1 MFGLNRGGLTLSTL
15 TEEIDTRVADGGEPT
30 PRGRFWHPSVADLV
44 FIGVASAVMGAGSR
58 LTASDGDLGRHL
70 RVGEWIIE
78 NWRIPT
84 TDLFSHTMQ
93 GEPFVPH
100 EWLSEVLFAIA
111 HRLGGLNGV
120 ALLSAAVIALP
131 FALLVRAMHRR
142 GVSLWWL
149 VSFTMLIAVTAM
161 IHALARPHIFT
172 FTFIVLFVT
181 SLDGFRRGE
190 RSSVW
195 LLVPLTVLWANLHG
209 AFIVGFVLI
218 GTFWLGWL
226 LERPRSERHGRH
238 LVIVGVSAL
247 FAAAV
252 LNPAGP
258 KLIWNSV
265 SYLMSGPL
273 VHLTQE
279 YQSPDFHDWRLWP
292 FLALLLLA
300 VASLG
305 RQPWTIRILVVMWSV
320 FALVSLRNIP
330 IFALACGPFV
340 AEVISSGRDSRP
352 DRGPIR
358 IAGLSIL
365 APVALV
371 VLGVVYG
378 TIRPDHFAYPPDRFP
393 TAAVQEVGPEQLG
406 RVFNEFIWG
415 GYLLYC
421 CWPDTS
427 VFIDGQTDFYGTEL
441 TLDYGAAVTG
451 SPEWAHVLDKY
462 HVDSVMIPP
471 ERPLAQILSLDNGW
485 DEIYR
490 DETTVVFA
498 RGSSGGA

>member
-1 MFGLNRGGLTLSTL
+1 
-15 TEEIDTRVADGGEPT
+15 
-30 PRGRFWHPSVADLV
+30 
-44 FIGVASAVMGAGSR
+44 MGAGSS

-93 GEPFVPH
+93 GAPFVPH
-100 EWLSEVLFAIA
+100 EWLSEVLFAVA

-120 ALLSAAVIALP
+120 ALLSAGVIALP
-131 FALLVRAMHRR
+131 FALVVRAIHKR

-149 VSFTMLIAVTAM
+149 VAFTILIAGTVM
-161 IHALARPHIFT
+161 IHGLARPHIFT
-172 FTFIVLFVT
+172 FTFIVVFVT
-181 SLDGFRRGE
+181 SLEGFRRGE

-209 AFIVGFVLI
+209 AFIVSFVLM

-226 LERPRSERHGRH
+226 LERPRSEGRGRH
-238 LVIVGVSAL
+238 LVLVGVSAL
-247 FAAAV
+247 VAAAV

-258 KLIWNSV
+258 KLMWNSI

-279 YQSPDFHDWRLWP
+279 YRSPDFHDWRLWP

-300 VASLG
+300 VATLG
-305 RQPWTIRILVVMWSV
+305 RHSWTIRILVVMWSI
-320 FALVSLRNIP
+320 FALVSARNIP

-340 AEVISSGRDSRP
+340 AEVISSHRDSRP
-352 DRGPIR
+352 DRGPVR
-358 IAGLSIL
+358 VVGLSIL
-365 APVALV
+365 APIALV
-371 VLGVVYG
+371 VLGAVYA
-378 TIRPDHFAYPPDRFP
+378 TTRPDHFAYPPDRFP
-393 TAAVQEVGPEQLG
+393 TAAIQEVGPEQLG

-421 CWPDTS
+421 CWPEAP
-427 VFIDGQTDFYGTEL
+427 VFIDGQTDFYGTDL
-441 TLDYGAAVTG
+441 TLDYLAALTG
-451 SPEWAHVLDKY
+451 SPGWDQVLERYD
-462 HVDSVMIPP
+462 VDTVLVPP
-471 ERPLAQILSLDNGW
+471 ERPLAQILSLDARW
-485 DEIYR
+485 EETYR
-490 DETTVVFA
+490 DETAVIFTLA
-498 RGSSGGA
+498 SGAEK